1 MLTLLIISQLY
12 PYVKVES
19 RGRVEIG
26 HAYVPFDYLQ
36 FYSDTFRLLHASI
49 IYSPHAENPSIQL
62 LFQNPDTTEEQ
73 IDKTDTAIV
82 KMPLRL
88 IVNFF
93 FSSGEVL
100 PEQKD
105 VMLSSID
112 FSVYD
117 TAIVSIYTDSIGTLK
132 QNWIVVERRK
142 AFIEGYLRARGFN
155 GHIEFQLNPKC
166 CYIADNQDPE
176 GRLRNRRAIIE
187 LR

>member
-1 MLTLLIISQLY
+1 MLILVLVSQLY

-19 RGRVEIG
+19 KGRVEIG
-26 HAYVPFDYLQ
+26 HAYVPFDYLR
-36 FYSDTFRLLHASI
+36 FYVDTFRLLHSSI
-49 IYSPHAENPSIQL
+49 VYSPKAENPSIEF
-62 LFQNPDTTEEQ
+62 LFQSPDTAVSETT
-73 IDKTDTAIV
+73 KVDTVVV

-105 VMLSSID
+105 IMLESID

-117 TAIVSIYTDSIGTLK
+117 TAIVSIYTDSVGTLK

-142 AFIEGYLRARGFN
+142 AFIEGYLKAKGFK
-155 GHIEFQLNPKC
+155 GHIEFHLNPKC
-166 CYIADNQDPE
+166 CYIADNRDPE